1 MVENGT
7 FLNAQQFLPLG
18 NSKRWFCNKSKG
30 AVTLFIF
37 NAFVCKSRITQIK
50 AASIIKCYHC
60 LDNDSLVNIW
70 LSNLP
75 SQVFCFTVFVV
86 YRVHNSKFFKK
97 QLLLCNTYIAK
108 SNQLS
113 TSPHIGFN
121 LKNIMESKMQS
132 YSATQTSLIERFEM
146 KHPVNLMVTV

>member
-37 NAFVCKSRITQIK
+37 NAFVCKSRVTQIK

-60 LDNDSLVNIW
+60 LNNDSLVKIW
-70 LSNLP
+70 LSDLP

-86 YRVHNSKFFKK
+86 YRVYNSKFFKK
-97 QLLLCNTYIAK
+97 
-108 SNQLS
+108 
-113 TSPHIGFN
+113 PHIGFN